1 MEMNAPHSMA
11 ARVYRGRMLAKDLV
25 CLEDNQENLHNIT
38 ILSSKDSSPFSSLH
52 VQEYLL
58 QHFG

>member
-1 MEMNAPHSMA
+1 MA
-11 ARVYRGRMLAKDLV
+11 ARVYRGRMLAKDLA